1 MEIWNDSAS
10 GCLVD
15 MELARLPRTLQLSL
29 DLGPYSAPKSG
40 TMQER
45 FKYNVPLWNT
55 TGGGEGAELGCLVP
69 RSGKVLHSGS
79 DPPQLAPC
87 LRVLEQHSNK

>member
-1 MEIWNDSAS
+1 MTRHPGAW
-10 GCLVD
+10 L
-15 MELARLPRTLQLSL
+15 
-29 DLGPYSAPKSG
+29 
-40 TMQER
+40 
-45 FKYNVPLWNT
+45 LWNWPGSPGLCNFHWIWDPILPQSQGPCKKDLST
-55 TGGGEGAELGCLVP
+55 MYRFGIRREGGEGGEGAEIGCLVP

>member
-1 MEIWNDSAS
+1 VEIWNDSAS

-45 FKYNVPLWNT
+45 FKYNVP
-55 TGGGEGAELGCLVP
+55 GGEGGEGAEIGCLVP
-69 RSGKVLHSGS
+69 WSGKVLHSGS
-79 DPPQLAPC
+79 EPPQLAPC
-87 LRVLEQHSNK
+87 LRVVEQHRNK